1 MSKLI
6 LFVGVAGSGKTST
19 ARQIFSIEDN
29 AVIISS
35 DALRAELFGDENDQT
50 HNIEVFDEMLRR
62 TRAELK
68 KGKTAIY
75 DATNLSAKRR
85 ANLLKQLSDLDV
97 KKECFVMLTSFED
110 CVKRQFARERQV
122 PEEVIRRQIKQ
133 FQCPDYWEGWDKI
146 SFVHSSHLPLIW
158 FMEQNKIPHDNPHHT
173 ADVYKHMLNAGEE
186 YIKRYGRKEMDDIG
200 YITSYYHDLG
210 KYFCKE
216 FKDRK
221 GAPTKEAHYY
231 GHQNAGAYFYLLDMR
246 QFSRVGVENSIKIAN
261 LIQWHMEFY
270 LRDEKGLE
278 KLKKQIGEEMFA
290 LLERIHICDKMA
302 H

>member
-50 HNIEVFDEMLRR
+50 HNIEVFDEMFRR

-68 KGKTAIY
+68 KGKTVIY
-75 DATNLSAKRR
+75 DATNLSSKRR
-85 ANLLKQLSDLDV
+85 ANLLKQLSDLDI
-97 KKECFVMLTSFED
+97 KKECFVMLTSFDD

-158 FMEQNKIPHDNPHHT
+158 LEEQNKIPHDNSHHSV
-173 ADVYKHMLNAGEE
+173 DIFSHMMNTEKE
-186 YIKRYGRKEMDDIG
+186 YLKRYGKDGIG
-200 YITSYYHDLG
+200 DYAAFYHDIG

-278 KLKKQIGEEMFA
+278 KLKKQIGEEMFT
-290 LLERIHICDKMA
+290 LLERIHICDGAA

>member
-1 MSKLI
+1 MNKLI
-6 LFVGVAGSGKTST
+6 LFVGAAGSGKTCT
-19 ARQIFSIEDN
+19 ARQILSIEDN

-50 HNIEVFDEMLRR
+50 HNAEVFNEMLKR

-68 KGKTAIY
+68 KGRTVIY

-85 ANLLKQLSDLDV
+85 ANLLKQLSDLDI
-97 KKECFVMLTSFED
+97 KKECFVMLTSFDD

-122 PEEVIRRQIKQ
+122 PEEVIRRQIKH

-158 FMEQNKIPHDNPHHT
+158 FEEQNEIPHDNSHHSV
-173 ADVYKHMLNAGEE
+173 DIFSHMMNTEKE
-186 YIKRYGRKEMDDIG
+186 YIRRYGKDGIG
-200 YITSYYHDLG
+200 DYAAFYHDIG

-231 GHQNAGAYFYLLDMR
+231 EHQNVGAYFYLLDMH
-246 QFSRVGVENSIKIAN
+246 QFRRVGVENSIKIAN

-278 KLKKQIGEEMFA
+278 KLKKQIGEEMFV